1 VGRRDAAKMRDY
13 WEERARLNPAY
24 YVDTSLSY
32 DNPDM
37 ERFLETGRRVA
48 TQALDGPPAVTP
60 TGNALAV
67 EIGCGMG
74 RICLALSERF
84 DRVVGYDIS
93 AEMLR
98 RARELVPD
106 ERIDFR
112 LTEGATL
119 PGLAEGS
126 ADLVLTFTVFQHI
139 PSLDIIRSYVDE
151 AGRVLTSGGVFV
163 LQWNGTPG
171 AARWRLRRWVKA
183 VEHRL
188 GRGDRYGRDAP
199 QFLGSRV
206 ELEDMRAM
214 LAAADMTLEV
224 TDGEGTLFTWGW
236 ARKN

>member
-1 VGRRDAAKMRDY
+1 MDK
-13 WEERARLNPAY
+13 
-24 YVDTSLSY
+24 
-32 DNPDM
+32 
-37 ERFLETGRRVA
+37 FLETGRRIA
-48 TQALDGPPAVTP
+48 TQALDDPPAAQP
-60 TGNALAV
+60 TGKALAV

-74 RICLALSERF
+74 RICLALGERF

-119 PGLAEGS
+119 PELADGS

-139 PSLDIIRSYVDE
+139 PSLDVIRSYVNE
-151 AGRVLTSGGVFV
+151 AGRVLRPGGVFV

-171 AARWRLRRWVKA
+171 AGRWRLHRLVKA
-183 VEHRL
+183 VEHRF
-188 GRGDRYGRDAP
+188 GRGDKYGRDAP

-214 LAAADMTLEV
+214 LADAGLALEV

-236 ARKN
+236 ARKK